1 MRKISLAFGSLL
13 VVSTLM
19 AAPCLAEQAAGP
31 AAPKHAAK
39 KAEKK
44 TATYVGEVLEIDHK
58 TNRMVVAPKNSEI
71 AMVLN
76 TSRVKKVSG
85 YSGVQEVKAGDWV
98 EADYEA
104 KVGTMYALTLT
115 KSRKPEESKKSGA
128 KREKPANHP

>member
-1 MRKISLAFGSLL
+1 MRKISLAFGLFL
-13 VVSTLM
+13 VGATLM
-19 AAPCLAEQAAGP
+19 AAPCFAEPAAGT

-44 TATYVGEVLEIDHK
+44 TATYVGEVIEIDHK

-115 KSRKPEESKKSGA
+115 KSKKQEESKKNGA

>member
-1 MRKISLAFGSLL
+1 MRKISLAFGLFL
-13 VVSTLM
+13 VGSTLM
-19 AAPCLAEQAAGP
+19 AAPCFAEPTAGT
-31 AAPKHAAK
+31 AAPKHTAK

-44 TATYVGEVLEIDHK
+44 TATYVGEVMEIDHK
-58 TNRMVVAPKNSEI
+58 TNRMVVAPKNSEV

-115 KSRKPEESKKSGA
+115 KSKKQEESKKSGA